1 MYNRFSP
8 IKCRTPAVYGLS
20 FSLWSGIPSIKIMEY
35 DFTKII
41 SKMKTVSVKHEKKEI
56 SGIWTTYQT
65 LLSTKGIRIDDRMAL
80 IYKEIA
86 SVFWDKVTFW

>member
-1 MYNRFSP
+1 
-8 IKCRTPAVYGLS
+8 
-20 FSLWSGIPSIKIMEY
+20 
-35 DFTKII
+35 
-41 SKMKTVSVKHEKKEI
+41 MKKKEI